1 MGCFAFDCAECGSHE
16 QEGIVRGCVVRV
28 DGAWVRGEYS
38 EYGWVGCAREG
49 QGDQEVQVW
58 LEQFQSDYFES
69 WGVAADALL
78 GTAIYCLTLG
88 AAACPRGCGS
98 GMRCRQGRQSP
109 LLQQSPLQRLPQLQL
124 GRSHSERSPLRLI
137 STRCRAH
144 SRLALLGPLQ
154 RHRHQKRLLAAAA
167 ACSERLLPVRQT

>member
-69 WGVAADALL
+69 WGVAADALM
-78 GTAIYCLTLG
+78 GTAIYCADPRRSCVPAGLRVRHALPAR
-88 AAACPRGCGS
+88 AAVAPPAAVTPAAVTRLYPR
-98 GMRCRQGRQSP
+98 
-109 LLQQSPLQRLPQLQL
+109 RL
-124 GRSHSERSPLRLI
+124 
-137 STRCRAH
+137 
-144 SRLALLGPLQ
+144 
-154 RHRHQKRLLAAAA
+154 
-167 ACSERLLPVRQT
+167 RQTQVTSATVCLW